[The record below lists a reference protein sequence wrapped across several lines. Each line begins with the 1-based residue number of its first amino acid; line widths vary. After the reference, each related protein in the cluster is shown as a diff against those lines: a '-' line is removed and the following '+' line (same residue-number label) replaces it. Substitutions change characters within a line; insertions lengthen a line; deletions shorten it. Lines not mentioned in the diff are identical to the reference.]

1 VTAHR
6 IELEKRVSRFVDQIA
21 AAQNGGEGLARW
33 QLPPVCPLVSGL
45 PREDGEFILERLSEI
60 ARQARVPLAD
70 EHCRPNLYILVSAL
84 PMQLLQGME
93 QRNRAF
99 TFGYDTSFY
108 PPVQTPASIV
118 DDFIK
123 TPRAVRVWYNTTEKD
138 AWGNPLSY
146 CRQSQLVP
154 KGDPNV
160 FLQCGP
166 ATAGGSHLVFNT
178 IWTISSVF
186 VVVDQNRLRGVTV
199 GQLADYVAMAGFAK
213 LKPDAHLGDAPTI
226 LTLFNEAPKAAPAG
240 MTAWDQ
246 SFLKSLYATEQK
258 SKLQRSQIAHQMVR
272 DIAP

>member
-1 VTAHR
+1 
-6 IELEKRVSRFVDQIA
+6 
-21 AAQNGGEGLARW
+21 
-33 QLPPVCPLVSGL
+33 
-45 PREDGEFILERLSEI
+45 
-60 ARQARVPLAD
+60 
-70 EHCRPNLYILVSAL
+70 
-84 PMQLLQGME
+84 M
-93 QRNRAF
+93 
-99 TFGYDTSFY
+99 
-108 PPVQTPASIV
+108 
-118 DDFIK
+118 
-123 TPRAVRVWYNTTEKD
+123 
-138 AWGNPLSY
+138 
-146 CRQSQLVP
+146 
-154 KGDPNV
+154 
-160 FLQCGP
+160 
-166 ATAGGSHLVFNT
+166 FNT